1 MRPTLNCD
9 LFFSRCVRHKW
20 YEIRQAD
27 GFCPDRVSGVER
39 EKKSASRLVDAAA
52 MPSPTAVP
60 HMGNVLPAVSHT
72 PRGLGVRCGGGSFLS
87 LGRPGRDGRR
97 EGDGCGGWWG
107 GREPA
112 RHHARAPASGAEES
126 FLRPPLPPTR
136 LAKASLSRWLSEVA
150 GRSGE
155 RGFERSARA
164 RPLPSIIARY
174 VHICCVREASMKWRI
189 EVKQEPK

>member
-9 LFFSRCVRHKW
+9 LFFLRCVLNKW
-20 YEIRQAD
+20 NKIRQAD

-39 EKKSASRLVDAAA
+39 GKKSASRLVDAAA

-87 LGRPGRDGRR
+87 LGKPGRDGWRKGWVRR
-97 EGDGCGGWWG
+97 RGV

-112 RHHARAPASGAEES
+112 RHHARARTERKNP
-126 FLRPPLPPTR
+126 FFVLPSQSN
-136 LAKASLSRWLSEVA
+136 ASLSQSVV
-150 GRSGE
+150 
-155 RGFERSARA
+155 
-164 RPLPSIIARY
+164 I
-174 VHICCVREASMKWRI
+174 
-189 EVKQEPK
+189 

>member
-1 MRPTLNCD
+1 MRLTLNCD
-9 LFFSRCVRHKW
+9 LFFSRCVRHMW
-20 YEIRQAD
+20 NEIRQAD

-39 EKKSASRLVDAAA
+39 GKKSASRLVDAAA

-72 PRGLGVRCGGGSFLS
+72 RSLGARCGGGSFLS

-112 RHHARAPASGAEES
+112 RHHARARTERKNPFFVLPFRSLASPHS
-126 FLRPPLPPTR
+126 P
-136 LAKASLSRWLSEVA
+136 SRWLSEVA
-150 GRSGE
+150 GRSE
-155 RGFERSARA
+155 RGFERSAREA
-164 RPLPSIIARY
+164 TSPLSRDIS
-174 VHICCVREASMKWRI
+174 VHICCVRDASMK
-189 EVKQEPK
+189 